1 MPSPRASAESGISV
15 EDIGRRLKAFR
26 MGRGL
31 SPGELARRA
40 GVSRAAVYRYEAGRP
55 PGIEALARLAAALDT
70 SLANLLGVGA
80 EYLASA
86 VAFFERMRQLEED
99 VDQIRVLFGPV
110 SYLLTTDRYDAV
122 LPRMLAESIPPDAPG
137 RERSLADV
145 DAVVATL
152 RARKERYRRRRPA
165 ILSLVSAAEL
175 QQVLRLGLVGAY
187 SPPDADLGARRDAAR
202 DEVRHIARLLR
213 EPPIGVQV
221 GVVVDSSPGSS
232 FQIFRHAS
240 GGGGRTRVAVS
251 PFRLG
256 VFANV
261 RLGVAT
267 ITAAPEAVRLHEE
280 MTDALW
286 ARSLK
291 GDRAAE
297 LVENDVLGG

>member
-1 MPSPRASAESGISV
+1 M
-15 EDIGRRLKAFR
+15 
-26 MGRGL
+26 
-31 SPGELARRA
+31 
-40 GVSRAAVYRYEAGRP
+40 
-55 PGIEALARLAAALDT
+55 
-70 SLANLLGVGA
+70 
-80 EYLASA
+80 
-86 VAFFERMRQLEED
+86 
-99 VDQIRVLFGPV
+99 
-110 SYLLTTDRYDAV
+110 
-122 LPRMLAESIPPDAPG
+122 
-137 RERSLADV
+137 
-145 DAVVATL
+145 
-152 RARKERYRRRRPA
+152 
-165 ILSLVSAAEL
+165 
-175 QQVLRLGLVGAY
+175 
-187 SPPDADLGARRDAAR
+187 
-202 DEVRHIARLLR
+202 RHIARLLR